1 MPGFDG
7 TGPNGMGPMTGGGRG
22 YCSPW
27 GIGAGT
33 YAYSRRTPY
42 AYPFYGAWGIGAGTY
57 AYPRRAPYSYPFYG
71 AYGVNPFV
79 PRMSR
84 EQELDFLKQ
93 QAEVLRDELNQIEA
107 EIGKYTAEQ
116 K

>member
-22 YCSPW
+22 YCSP
-27 GIGAGT
+27 
-33 YAYSRRTPY
+33 
-42 AYPFYGAWGIGAGTY
+42 WGIGAGTY